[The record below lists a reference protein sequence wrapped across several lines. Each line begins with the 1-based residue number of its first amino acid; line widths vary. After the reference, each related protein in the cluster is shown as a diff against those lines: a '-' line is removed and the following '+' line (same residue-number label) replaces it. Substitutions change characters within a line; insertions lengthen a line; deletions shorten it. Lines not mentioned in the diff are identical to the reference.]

1 MRTKIL
7 LMIAALVMLST
18 FSCNKDSTPI
28 EQSSIDLADDDAV
41 TNLAFDDVFNTV
53 DNASLILENLVG
65 TGKGD
70 FESGIV
76 LTDQCPTTII
86 SSGGFPKTITI
97 DYGTGCTGF
106 NGSTRS
112 GKIVVI
118 VTDKPAVVNARR
130 TVTFDNY
137 YFNGIKVEGT
147 KVIKTLAPM
156 NNQNRLV
163 SIKLSNGKLTLAN
176 GKTIERAFEHQREW
190 IAGSNTPMNMW
201 DDEWL
206 IRGTATGKN
215 INGIVY
221 KNTIMTAFHCKRACE
236 FIISGTVKLERSG
249 VDPVILDY
257 GTGECDAKAVVTK
270 GGESKEILLKHNHR
284 SMWKVK

>member
-1 MRTKIL
+1 MKTKNL
-7 LMIAALVMLST
+7 MMIAAMAMLSF
-18 FSCNKDSTPI
+18 FSCNKDSSLI
-28 EQSSIDLADDDAV
+28 DQSSTDLADDDAV
-41 TNLAFDDVFNTV
+41 ASLAFDDVFNTV
-53 DNASLILENLVG
+53 DNATILLENLIG
-65 TGKGD
+65 TSKGD
-70 FESGIV
+70 FASEIV
-76 LTDQCPTTII
+76 LEDQCPTTII

-112 GKIVVI
+112 GKIVII
-118 VTDKPAVVNARR
+118 VTDKPAVVNATR

-156 NNQNRLV
+156 SNQNRLV
-163 SIKLSNGKLTLAN
+163 SVKLTNGKLILAN

-190 IAGSNTPMNMW
+190 IAGWNTPVNLW

-215 INGIVY
+215 IDGIAY
-221 KNTIMTAFHCKRACE
+221 KNTIMTALHWKRVCE
-236 FIISGTVKLERSG
+236 FIVSGTVKLERSG

-284 SMWKVK
+284 TMWKI